1 MSDSCPLPIDWL
13 DYLEGEMPERLTA
26 HLRDCPSCSEV
37 VSLQRQQPGSVQDQG
52 WFERFRYMDGGRLV
66 EEAVASP
73 GVAEL
78 WLSAG
83 SWRFHDTEYKP
94 PERSLVLVLSD
105 AISHESEEPSWFDV
119 APVRTDVEVALP
131 TDFLV
136 TADESSYGCPLRVV
150 LSMECKV
157 ERRQLES
164 RVGSL
169 ADVDIVI
176 SALGERN
183 AEWRWGNPLEG
194 PEDPRLSWETS
205 FLETLDALRGPW
217 LQFLDGIGRE
227 QASDPLT
234 DDAELGDLLFFP
246 VEWQAHGPEPA
257 LAAAASGHEKVR
269 RWQLK
274 TNNFRI
280 DGSFSVDWDAG
291 SLVFSIDHFWAPDT
305 IRLRLHVYLKGE
317 DEPRTSEVF
326 QPVEGYRV
334 LWPEPRVPDEVEKLG
349 AKVV

>member
-1 MSDSCPLPIDWL
+1 
-13 DYLEGEMPERLTA
+13 MPERLTA

-157 ERRQLES
+157 ERRHWSPVSAHWRMLTLS
-164 RVGSL
+164 SL
-169 ADVDIVI
+169 R
-176 SALGERN
+176 SARGMQSGGGE
-183 AEWRWGNPLEG
+183 
-194 PEDPRLSWETS
+194 
-205 FLETLDALRGPW
+205 
-217 LQFLDGIGRE
+217 
-227 QASDPLT
+227 
-234 DDAELGDLLFFP
+234 
-246 VEWQAHGPEPA
+246 
-257 LAAAASGHEKVR
+257 
-269 RWQLK
+269 
-274 TNNFRI
+274 
-280 DGSFSVDWDAG
+280 
-291 SLVFSIDHFWAPDT
+291 
-305 IRLRLHVYLKGE
+305 IRLR
-317 DEPRTSEVF
+317 
-326 QPVEGYRV
+326 
-334 LWPEPRVPDEVEKLG
+334 VPKILVSRGRRASWRLSMPSVG
-349 AKVV
+349 RGCSFSMAFAMSRPAIP